1 MSFLPRFIKNY
12 DEIIKVS
19 RNEQDKKAREIALNC
34 IEAALSAV
42 DPRNAVYRTVKV
54 EGKTLIIKNLKF
66 DLDSIGNIYVIGGG
80 KASGAMAEAIENIL
94 GDLIKEGVVNVL
106 KGTEKRFRVKR
117 IKLVGA
123 SHPIPSEIGVSG
135 VKEMLKIAEKA
146 GENDLVIVLISGGG
160 SALMP
165 MPAPPITLEEKKK
178 VTQLL
183 LKSGATINEI
193 NAVRKHISGFKGG
206 QLARAIYPATTV
218 ALIISDVVGDPL
230 DTIASGPT
238 APDTTTFRD
247 AHRVLTFYNI
257 INDVPK
263 SVRERIEKGLR
274 GEIPETPKPGDKI
287 FERVHNII
295 IANNKTACRA
305 AEEKARE
312 YGANTMI
319 LSTFIEGEARHVGTV
334 LAGIAREIHK
344 FNEPIRRPAV
354 IIMGGET
361 TVTVTG
367 SGKGG
372 RNQELVLSSAIRIR
386 GLKGT
391 AIVSI
396 GTDGIDGVTDA
407 AGGIVDSTTIYRGI
421 EKGLDVLDFLANND
435 SYSYLKET
443 GDLVI
448 TGPTGSNVN
457 DIMLIVIT

>member
-1 MSFLPRFIKNY
+1 MLKFIKNFN
-12 DEIIKVS
+12 DLINIA
-19 RNEQDKKAREIALNC
+19 RNERDRKAREIALNC
-34 IEAALSAV
+34 VEAALSAV
-42 DPRNAVYRTVKV
+42 DPRNAVDRTVKV
-54 EGKTLIIKNLKF
+54 RGETLEINKLRFNLR
-66 DLDSIGNIYVIGGG
+66 DIENIYVIGGG

-106 KGTEKRFRVKR
+106 KGTEKNFRVKK

-123 SHPIPSEIGVSG
+123 THPIPSETGVSG
-135 VKEMLKIAEKA
+135 VKEMLSIAEKA
-146 GENDLVIVLISGGG
+146 SENDLVIVLISGGG

-183 LKSGATINEI
+183 LKCGATINEI

-206 QLARAIYPATTV
+206 QLARAIYPAITV

-238 APDTTTFRD
+238 APDTTTFDD
-247 AHRVLTFYNI
+247 AYKVLTFYNI
-257 INDVPK
+257 IKEVPK
-263 SVRERIEKGLR
+263 SIVERIEKGLR

-287 FERVHNII
+287 FEKVHNII

-305 AEEKARE
+305 AEEKAKE
-312 YGANTMI
+312 YGANAMI

-344 FNEPIRRPAV
+344 FNEPIKKPVV
-354 IIMGGET
+354 IILGGET

-367 SGKGG
+367 KGKGG

-386 GLKGT
+386 GLEGT
-391 AIVSI
+391 AILSI
-396 GTDGIDGVTDA
+396 GTDGIDGITDA
-407 AGGIVDSTTIYRGI
+407 AGGIVDSTTMDRGI
-421 EKGLDVLDFLANND
+421 ENGLDILDYLSNND
-435 SYSYLKET
+435 SYSYLKKT
-443 GDLVI
+443 GDLII

-457 DIMLIVIT
+457 DIMLIVLI

>member
-1 MSFLPRFIKNY
+1 MPKFIKNF
-12 DEIIKVS
+12 DELIDVA
-19 RNEQDKKAREIALNC
+19 RNEKDKKARELALNC
-34 IEAALSAV
+34 VEAALSAV

-54 EGKTLIIKNLKF
+54 HGETLVINDLKF
-66 DLDSIGNIYVIGGG
+66 DLKDIGNIYVIGGG
-80 KASGAMAEAIENIL
+80 KASGAMAEAIEKVL
-94 GDLIKEGVVNVL
+94 GDLIKKGVVNVL
-106 KGTEKRFRVKR
+106 KGTEKSFKVRK

-123 SHPIPSEIGVSG
+123 THPIPSEIGVSG
-135 VKEMLKIAEKA
+135 VREMLKIAEKA

-165 MPAPPITLEEKKK
+165 MPAPPVTLEEKKK

-183 LKSGATINEI
+183 LKCGATINEI

-238 APDTTTFRD
+238 APDTTTFHD
-247 AHRVLTFYNI
+247 AYKVLTFYNI
-257 INDVPK
+257 IKDVPK
-263 SVRERIEKGLR
+263 SVRERIERGLK

-287 FERVHNII
+287 FKKVHNII

-305 AEEKARE
+305 AEEKAKE

-334 LAGIAREIHK
+334 LAGIVREIHK
-344 FNEPIRRPAV
+344 FNEPIKKPVV
-354 IIMGGET
+354 IILGGET

-367 SGKGG
+367 KGKGG

-386 GLKGT
+386 GLEGT
-391 AIVSI
+391 AILSI
-396 GTDGIDGVTDA
+396 GTDGIDGITDA
-407 AGGIVDSTTIYRGI
+407 AGGIVDSTTMDRGI
-421 EKGLDVLDFLANND
+421 ENGLDILDYLSNND
-435 SYSYLKET
+435 SYSYLKKT

-457 DIMLIVIT
+457 DIMLIVLV

>member
-1 MSFLPRFIKNY
+1 MLKFIKNFN
-12 DEIIKVS
+12 DLINIA
-19 RNEQDKKAREIALNC
+19 RNERDRKAREIALNC
-34 IEAALSAV
+34 VEAALSAV
-42 DPRNAVYRTVKV
+42 DPRNAVDRTVKV
-54 EGKTLIIKNLKF
+54 RGETLEINKLRFNLR
-66 DLDSIGNIYVIGGG
+66 DIENIYVIGGG

-94 GDLIKEGVVNVL
+94 GDLIKGGVVNVL
-106 KGTEKRFRVKR
+106 KGTEKNFRVKK

-123 SHPIPSEIGVSG
+123 THPIPSETGVSG
-135 VKEMLKIAEKA
+135 VKEMLSIAEKA
-146 GENDLVIVLISGGG
+146 SENDLVIVLISGGG

-183 LKSGATINEI
+183 LKCGATINEI

-206 QLARAIYPATTV
+206 QLARAIYPAITV

-238 APDTTTFRD
+238 APDTTTFDD
-247 AHRVLTFYNI
+247 AYKVLTFYNI
-257 INDVPK
+257 IKEVPK
-263 SVRERIEKGLR
+263 SIVERIEKGLR

-287 FERVHNII
+287 FEKVHNII

-305 AEEKARE
+305 AEEKAKE
-312 YGANTMI
+312 YGANAMI

-344 FNEPIRRPAV
+344 FNEPIKKPVV
-354 IIMGGET
+354 IILGGET

-367 SGKGG
+367 KGKGG

-386 GLKGT
+386 GLEGT
-391 AIVSI
+391 AILSI
-396 GTDGIDGVTDA
+396 GTDGIDGITDA
-407 AGGIVDSTTIYRGI
+407 AGGIVDSTTMDRGI
-421 EKGLDVLDFLANND
+421 ENGLDILDYLSNND
-435 SYSYLKET
+435 SYSYLKKT
-443 GDLVI
+443 GDLII

-457 DIMLIVIT
+457 DIMLIVLI